1 MRKNLLLLLFAFS
14 TVCLFAQV
22 PVGEWTNYQSYHS
35 ASKLI
40 DAGDLVYCAGDGGL
54 FTYNKTDNSIQK
66 LSSINGLSDV
76 GIQALAYGN
85 EPDVVLI
92 AYKNSNIDLVFGKDI
107 YNLSDI
113 KRKQIMGNKAINKV
127 MFDGSLAYLSCGFG
141 IVVINTDKKEVKD
154 TWYIAENGAHINVN
168 DLVSDATYYYAATD
182 KGIYRALASEPNL
195 QDYSNWH
202 HFEDIPNADGS
213 FTQIENLNGKIIA
226 ACSPENG
233 KDEIYKLE
241 NGYWS
246 QVFSEISKVY
256 DMTVAFNDRIIIAN
270 DGDVYIFNEAGATI
284 EKIYQYVFTNSQ
296 SQGIDPRCALVNT
309 DGTYWI
315 ADDDYGLVR
324 KNGEAYEL
332 ASPDG
337 PVDNS
342 IFSLTFSEENLW
354 VASGGHDAAWGN
366 IYKQAQFQQK
376 NEMGQWSLF
385 NQKNYPSMAGFHD
398 LVGITVDP
406 DDPDHVFAASWGG
419 GIFEFSGKE
428 MIQRH
433 NSTNSSLQ
441 SALPGEDYV
450 RVGGMAFDENGT
462 LWVANGGGSN
472 VLSSLTNG
480 TWKSYSIP
488 ELATR
493 HNLGNLVV
501 TEDGDK
507 WIVVPRSNDLY
518 VVRGENEARQWQQN
532 IAYFTNGTEEIFLPM
547 HDVYSITIDRD
558 GAVWV
563 GAAGGIAVYDNPA
576 RIWNSTDSDPLAKYA
591 RQPGLELGD
600 GIYHPL
606 LASETITAIA
616 VDGGNRKWC
625 GTKANGVFLISEDG
639 EKELD
644 HFNVDNSPLLS
655 NEITSI
661 AINDKSGEVFF
672 GTAEGLISYMG
683 VATKPEKSFSEVYV
697 YPNPVR
703 ETYDG
708 PIVVTGLMEDSDVKI
723 TDISGNLVHH
733 GNSVGGQ
740 ASWDGKNLN
749 GNRCHTG
756 VYLVFLNNKSGDE
769 TFVTKLLF
777 IH

>member
-1 MRKNLLLLLFAFS
+1 MKEKLLLFIFFLL
-14 TVCLFAQV
+14 TVAIHAQV

-35 ASKLI
+35 ASKLADVGELI
-40 DAGDLVYCAGDGGL
+40 YCAGNGGL
-54 FTYNKTDNSIQK
+54 FTFNKTDNSIQK

-85 EPDVVLI
+85 QQDVVLI

-141 IVVINTDKKEVKD
+141 IVVINTEKKEVKD

-168 DLVSDATYYYAATD
+168 DIVSDGTYLYAATD
-182 KGIYRALASEPNL
+182 HGIYRALTSEPNL
-195 QDYSNWH
+195 QDYSNWQR
-202 HFEDIPNADGS
+202 FENIPHPDGS

-226 ACSPENG
+226 SYSPESGN
-233 KDEIYKLE
+233 DEIYKLE
-241 NGYWS
+241 NGAWS
-246 QVFSEISKVY
+246 KVFSEISKIY

-270 DGDVYIFNEAGATI
+270 EGDVYVFNEAGNII
-284 EKIYQYVFTNSQ
+284 EKIYQYVFTDVQ
-296 SQGIDPRCALVNT
+296 SQGIDPRCALINT

-324 KNGEAYEL
+324 KKGESYEL
-332 ASPDG
+332 VSPVG
-337 PVDNS
+337 PIDNS
-342 IFSLTFSEENLW
+342 IFSLTHADENLW
-354 VASGGHDAAWGN
+354 IASGGRDAAWGN
-366 IYKQAQFQQK
+366 IYKQARFQQK
-376 NEMGQWSLF
+376 NAMGQWNVF
-385 NQKNYPSMAGFHD
+385 DQKNYPSMGEFRD
-398 LVGITVDP
+398 IVYISIDP
-406 DDPDHVFAASWGG
+406 NDPEHVFAASWGG
-419 GIFEFSGKE
+419 GIFEFTGNTLVK
-428 MIQRH
+428 RH
-433 NSTNSSLQ
+433 SSTNSTLQ
-441 SALPGEDYV
+441 SALSGEDYV
-450 RVGGMAFDENGT
+450 RVGGMAFDKNGT

-472 VLSSLTNG
+472 VLSSLTNN
-480 TWKSYSIP
+480 TWKSYNIP
-488 ELATR
+488 DLATR
-493 HNLGNLVV
+493 YNLGNLVI
-501 TEDGDK
+501 TQDGDK

-518 VVRGENEARQWQQN
+518 VVRGENEAQQWLRN
-532 IAYFTNGTEEIFLPM
+532 IAYFTNGTEETLLPM

-563 GAAGGIAVYDNPA
+563 GAAGGVAVYDNPD
-576 RIWNSTDSDPLAKYA
+576 RIWNSTDQDPLAKFA
-591 RQPGLELGD
+591 RQPGLELSD

-606 LASETITAIA
+606 LASETVTAIA

-639 EKELD
+639 EKELE

-655 NEITSI
+655 NEISSI
-661 AINDKSGEVFF
+661 AINEKSGEVFF
-672 GTAEGLISYMG
+672 GTSEGLISYMG
-683 VATKPEKSFSEVYV
+683 IATEPEDAYTDVYV

-708 PIVVTGLMEDSDVKI
+708 PVVVTGLMEDTDVKI
-723 TDISGNLVHH
+723 TDISGNLVFH
-733 GNSVGGQ
+733 GTSFGGQ

-756 VYLVFLNNKSGDE
+756 VYLVFLNNKSGNE